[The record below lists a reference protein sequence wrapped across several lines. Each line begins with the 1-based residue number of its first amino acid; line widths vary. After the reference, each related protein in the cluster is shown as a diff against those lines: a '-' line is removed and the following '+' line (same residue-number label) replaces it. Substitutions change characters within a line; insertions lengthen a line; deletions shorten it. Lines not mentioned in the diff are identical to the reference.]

1 MLIERNPEY
10 WGAASPYGKQLTE
23 TRFGRMIVQA
33 CKATSSRPGGGPR
46 GFARSQFEFVWQRL
60 GISRSE
66 LDEPGEGGEPGT
78 ARDGRVHRDSQPSR
92 VGPDGAAGP
101 TQMKIPVPA

>member
-1 MLIERNPEY
+1 MVIQRNPEY
-10 WGAASPYGKQLTE
+10 WGAASTYGKTLTD

-46 GFARSQFEFVWQRL
+46 GFARSQFDFVWHQL

-66 LDEPGEGGEPGT
+66 PDRPGKGGEPG
-78 ARDGRVHRDSQPSR
+78 AGGIGQVHRDGQLDR
-92 VGPDGAAGP
+92 VDYGAPGWPVQMRLP
-101 TQMKIPVPA
+101 TPA